1 VERDQRSRYVCL
13 LRNVNAVL
21 QLAQLMKPE
30 GGLGERGINLAR
42 GVPLQAGQELDAAEQ
57 ALATL
62 APFFAPIRQAVA
74 VAP

>member
-1 VERDQRSRYVCL
+1 MVAQAQPCLFRDLNS
-13 LRNVNAVL
+13 VL
-21 QLAQLMKPE
+21 QLAQLLKPN
-30 GGLGERGINLAR
+30 GCLGERGIHLAR
-42 GVPLQAGQELDAAEQ
+42 GMPLQAGQELDAAEH